1 MPTISVK
8 TSFQQKTNSHT
19 PMIATP
25 KPSSPVATSVSHST
39 SNTTISKDVVIIS
52 DAAKKAYQSTVSQ
65 NNASNTLTSQVV
77 RPVSPSVPSVINSPA
92 NPNNSKDAVIISDA
106 AKKAYQGVVSQNNTS
121 QTVANIVTNKPS
133 QIPAV
138 IQGIANKNSGNFEVK
153 TTASTSAK
161 TANTV
166 QASAFQVAANK
177 KSDATDVKTL
187 VNNLKKLE
195 KYTKSYL
202 IIDTTKRINDHDLEY
217 LRSTKYDGFKWDVTA
232 GTIDDKH
239 VKYIESKNKKLDNF
253 FSPNGQGAFIKD
265 PVTGDKIDFIHMAA
279 TIDAIL
285 SNTPVPDSWAGWAG
299 DLHTALGDLQEN
311 TKDSNKLKV
320 LQKEAKKIIGGNS
333 SFSRAD
339 ILADVDA
346 VNIANMMKEN
356 KNLLLSDAIK
366 KYYSKSGDV
375 HHRFSEF
382 IESFGGTK
390 KFKES
395 VDRNLTKVDVHIK
408 IGTADVTPI
417 SLMAPLAEKK
427 RKKYGIPTDNQ
438 IKAIGDAFKNYIIK
452 EASKERK

>member
-8 TSFQQKTNSHT
+8 TSFQQKTNSYT
-19 PMIATP
+19 PMIAAP

-39 SNTTISKDVVIIS
+39 SNTTISKDV
-52 DAAKKAYQSTVSQ
+52 
-65 NNASNTLTSQVV
+65 
-77 RPVSPSVPSVINSPA
+77 
-92 NPNNSKDAVIISDA
+92 VIISDA

-166 QASAFQVAANK
+166 QTSAFRVAANK
-177 KSDATDVKTL
+177 KSDTTDVKTL

-265 PVTGDKIDFIHMAA
+265 PVTGDKTDFIHMAA

-311 TKDSNKLKV
+311 TKDSNKIKV
-320 LQKEAKKIIGGNS
+320 LQKEAKK
-333 SFSRAD
+333 
-339 ILADVDA
+339 
-346 VNIANMMKEN
+346 K
-356 KNLLLSDAIK
+356 LL
-366 KYYSKSGDV
+366 GVTV
-375 HHRFSEF
+375 HSQGLIYWR
-382 IESFGGTK
+382 
-390 KFKES
+390 
-395 VDRNLTKVDVHIK
+395 
-408 IGTADVTPI
+408 
-417 SLMAPLAEKK
+417 M
-427 RKKYGIPTDNQ
+427 
-438 IKAIGDAFKNYIIK
+438 
-452 EASKERK
+452 